1 LSGFGRR
8 WRFVL
13 PRSALRPESALMI
26 PDAFRFEDKYA
37 ELKVPGRTG
46 HMIHGRGD
54 GGDKRS
60 CR

>member
-1 LSGFGRR
+1 
-8 WRFVL
+8 
-13 PRSALRPESALMI
+13 MI